1 VQHNHSV
8 SVRRIYSPPPGT
20 LKDWD
25 DDKNERD
32 KDVDFGNFVD
42 PSQAWCAGAV
52 PVACVGEV
60 AFIWTSVGATLT
72 DALGSPVSMV
82 AQSVAAALGG
92 RFCQVS
98 NLAEPRQLGGAGPG
112 SALRCS
118 VTQQASFNISV
129 H

>member
-1 VQHNHSV
+1 MRENGRGFRKFCGPFARVV
-8 SVRRIYSPPPGT
+8 
-20 LKDWD
+20 
-25 DDKNERD
+25 
-32 KDVDFGNFVD
+32 
-42 PSQAWCAGAV
+42 AGAV
-52 PVACVGEV
+52 PVARVGEV

-82 AQSVAAALGG
+82 AQCVVAALGG

-98 NLAEPRQLGGAGPG
+98 DLAEPRQLGGAGPG

-118 VTQQASFNISV
+118 VTQTASFNISV